1 MEMVR
6 SGTRDPGVGISH
18 EAIER
23 GVAAAVNTFEI
34 AIFLL
39 TGRVIC
45 RPYSKLS
52 KNGPDLK
59 YREQVKKASRAVCE
73 IGCWRMCS
81 LSEVFLE
88 GFECQVLQRA
98 VFLTRGSVKKPF

>member
-23 GVAAAVNTFEI
+23 GVAVNAFEI
-34 AIFLL
+34 AICLF

-45 RPYSKLS
+45 RPYSKLY
-52 KNGPDLK
+52 KNGPDLE

-73 IGCWRMCS
+73 MGCWRMCS

-88 GFECQVLQRA
+88 GFECQVLQTA
-98 VFLTRGSVKKPF
+98 VFLTRGSV